1 MDELLHLPLRL
12 APNRVYRFFQGGRL
26 IDQFRG
32 LPDPQDTM
40 FPEDWVGSATP
51 AINPPE
57 HTYEGEGLSTVEVTG
72 REYRIADL
80 LRERPQDVAGA
91 AVVER
96 YGVTTA
102 LLVKLLDA
110 GSRLPVHVHPTR
122 DLARRIFDSQFGKA
136 EAWYIAA
143 TRQIEGAPSPRV
155 WLGFRKDVSPEQLRA
170 WIEEQD
176 TEALR
181 GAMNEVEVEPGDAV
195 FVRPGLLHATGAGVF
210 LVEAQE
216 PTDFSIM
223 AEYKG
228 YPIDP
233 DIAHMYKGWDT
244 VMDVIDRG
252 AVTADELAVLCAR
265 PQRVA
270 SNDVEGWSAD
280 DIWGPQSDPFFKAF
294 RLTVSGS
301 LAWPHPGYYTVNIVT
316 AGEGAAETTHGAL
329 PLRSGDTFTVLAG
342 TAPTTISGELEVLVT
357 TPSFA

>member
-12 APNRVYRFFQGGRL
+12 APNRVYRFYEGGGLMDR
-26 IDQFRG
+26 FRG
-32 LPDPQDTM
+32 LPEPRDTM

-57 HTYEGEGLSTVEVTG
+57 HTYEGEGLSSVEVG
-72 REYRIADL
+72 GERYLIADL
-80 LRERPQDVAGA
+80 LAERPEDIAGA
-91 AVVER
+91 RIVER

-136 EAWYIAA
+136 EAWYIVA

-155 WLGFRKDVSPEQLRA
+155 WLGFREDVSPEQLRR

-181 GAMNEVEVEPGDAV
+181 GAMNEVEVRPGDAV

-233 DIAHMYKGWDT
+233 SIAHMHKGWDT
-244 VMDVIDRG
+244 MLEVIDSA
-252 AVTADELAVLCAR
+252 AVTPDELGVLCGPPR
-265 PQRVA
+265 QVS
-270 SNDVEGWSAD
+270 SNTTEGWTQD
-280 DIWGPQSDPFFKAF
+280 DVWGSQSDPYFKCF
-294 RLTVSGS
+294 RLSVNGS
-301 LAWPHPGYYTVNIVT
+301 LGWPYGGVYTVNIVT
-316 AGEGAAETTHGAL
+316 GGSGVAETEHGAL
-329 PLRSGDTFTVLAG
+329 ELRSGDTFTVLAG
-342 TAPTTISGELEVLVT
+342 TAPTTISGELEMLVT
-357 TPSFA
+357 TPSLV